1 VSALS
6 ASSFTSGFDPQT
18 LLTQLQNGYQIFT
31 NGTDTDYPYVITDL
45 MPGAYVPAP
54 VLIGFGAGGLA
65 MNFLASPLSPAIVP
79 AGGEAIADFSFGPV
93 SISGKVTLMPAS
105 PPSGVVYGV
114 VAARTGSLGTGIQA
128 VLMPAVFGPDSS
140 GSYVGNY
147 GGQALKENATFA
159 IRTFT
164 STSSMN
170 PLTDAL
176 QWAINP
182 FSQQPPDLSLPIG
195 TQNVIQDLTAQ

>member
-1 VSALS
+1 
-6 ASSFTSGFDPQT
+6 
-18 LLTQLQNGYQIFT
+18 
-31 NGTDTDYPYVITDL
+31 
-45 MPGAYVPAP
+45 
-54 VLIGFGAGGLA
+54 

-79 AGGEAIADFSFGPV
+79 AGGEAIADFSFGPI
-93 SISGKVTLMPAS
+93 SISGKVSLMPAT
-105 PPSGVVYGV
+105 PSASNVIYGV

-128 VLMPAVFGPDSS
+128 VLMPVVFGPDSS
-140 GSYVGNY
+140 GGYVANY

-159 IRTFT
+159 MKTFV

-182 FSQQPPDLSLPIG
+182 FSQQPPDISLPIG
-195 TQNVIQDLTAQ
+195 TANVVQDLTAN